1 MTKAGALDLCFK
13 IIQAWKKVE
22 DESRNRYNTFSNK
35 EDEEEEVEVEEK
47 IWRDRVIVGGST
59 KLGRGEGE

>member
-13 IIQAWKKVE
+13 IMQGRKKVE

-35 EDEEEEVEVEEK
+35 EDEEEEVKVEKE
-47 IWRDRVIVGGST
+47 IWGHRVIVGGST